1 MKLQGR
7 WGTVAD
13 DAWDMD
19 DAEVVCQQLGCGS
32 AAGAYLASRFRLVDT
47 PIMMAFIDC
56 QGDEAALWDCNIRG
70 WGPYKG
76 PHDYD
81 TAVVCQGERWAQAAL
96 GSPLRISLSA
106 AAHLSWQGS
115 PGWPEG
121 TASAQEG
128 WRCGR
133 ARPGSASAMAT
144 WTSWPPRSSA
154 GSWAVVLQWP
164 YPELGSLEQQHCR
177 SGMAPSSATAPSPSF
192 LLAHSSLL
200 TLRPAPMLL
209 QLSAPVSSRA
219 MGLHQPHA
227 VWHAQAGPHSTIPTL
242 SCSLHQ
248 IPAGGRRLNLHRA
261 SGGGGTRGVGT
272 PVCHCLGPA

>member
-1 MKLQGR
+1 MGTESWEPWAGLRLIPDAEALELRLADGGGPCEGRVEVKLQGR

-32 AAGAYLASRFRLVDT
+32 AAGAYLASRFRLVDS
-47 PIMMAFIDC
+47 PIMMAVIDC

-133 ARPGSASAMAT
+133 ARPGSASAMAM
-144 WTSWPPRSSA
+144 WTSWLPRSSA
-154 GSWAVVLQWP
+154 ESWAVALHWP
-164 YPELGSLEQQHCR
+164 YRGPDILGQQQGY
-177 SGMAPSSATAPSPSF
+177 SGMVPLSAMAPSPSC
-192 LLAHSSLL
+192 LLAHSRLSVSR
-200 TLRPAPMLL
+200 TAPNPLAS
-209 QLSAPVSSRA
+209 SAHVSSGA
-219 MGLHQPHA
+219 TDLHE
-227 VWHAQAGPHSTIPTL
+227 PHSVWLT
-242 SCSLHQ
+242 
-248 IPAGGRRLNLHRA
+248 
-261 SGGGGTRGVGT
+261 
-272 PVCHCLGPA
+272 

>member
-1 MKLQGR
+1 MAVMGTESWEPWAGLRLIPDAEALELRLADGGRPCEGRVEMKLRGR
-7 WGTVAD
+7 WGTVTD
-13 DAWDMD
+13 DTWDMD

-56 QGDEAALWDCNIRG
+56 QGDEAALWDCKIRG

-96 GSPLRISLSA
+96 GSPLPISLSA

-133 ARPGSASAMAT
+133 ARPGSASAMAM
-144 WTSWPPRSSA
+144 WTSWLPRSSA
-154 GSWAVVLQWP
+154 ESWAVALHWP
-164 YPELGSLEQQHCR
+164 YRGPDILGQQQGY
-177 SGMAPSSATAPSPSF
+177 SGMVPSSAMAPSPSC
-192 LLAHSSLL
+192 LLAHSRLSVSR
-200 TLRPAPMLL
+200 TAPNPLAS
-209 QLSAPVSSRA
+209 SAHVSSGA
-219 MGLHQPHA
+219 TDLHE
-227 VWHAQAGPHSTIPTL
+227 PHSVWLT
-242 SCSLHQ
+242 
-248 IPAGGRRLNLHRA
+248 
-261 SGGGGTRGVGT
+261 
-272 PVCHCLGPA
+272 